1 MSTVPLSIAVTASAE
16 VAFDFVAD
24 QTNEKDWNPAVVRS
38 AQTSP
43 GPIGVG
49 STFELVGKMMGREMV
64 VGLKVTYY
72 DQPRRITTLA
82 TSGPMTFHT
91 TYEVVPDAT
100 GATVTMSVETVPSGP
115 LRVLKPLI
123 AAGFVRRQRRLMP
136 GLKAVIDA
144 RSAKG
149 PTRTVI

>member
-24 QTNEKDWNPAVVRS
+24 QTNEKDWNPAVVRA

-64 VGLKVTYY
+64 VGLKVTHY